1 MEIVTFVIAI
11 AGFLL
16 SLTSWI
22 KDFVTQRV
30 RLDVRITKANANEAS
45 PGIFCFFSIANRSRL
60 PISITNMEIVQP
72 GGRTA
77 CIPVPKRVLEH
88 TRRQGNE
95 VIERRTEYSTA
106 MPVQIQSLGGA
117 MVLAQFE
124 HLPEKIPTDA
134 TSLNLVICTNR
145 GKPRK
150 MTLPL
155 PKDWDDP
162 RNIL

>member
-16 SLTSWI
+16 SLISWI
-22 KDFVTQRV
+22 KDFITQRV
-30 RLDVRITKANANEAS
+30 RLDVRITEANANAAS
-45 PGIFCFFSIANRSRL
+45 PGIFCFLAIANRSRL
-60 PISITNMEIVQP
+60 PISITNIEVSQP
-72 GGRTA
+72 EGRTA
-77 CIPVPKRVLEH
+77 CVPVPKQVLEY
-88 TRRQGNE
+88 TRREGNE
-95 VIERRTEYSTA
+95 VVGRRFEYSTA
-106 MPVQIQSLGGA
+106 MPVQLQSLGGA

-134 TSLNLVICTNR
+134 TSLNLVIYTNR

-155 PKDWDDP
+155 PKDWADP
-162 RNIL
+162 KKLL

>member
-16 SLTSWI
+16 SLASWI
-22 KDFVTQRV
+22 KDFITQRV
-30 RLDVRITKANANEAS
+30 RLDVRISAANANPRH
-45 PGIFCFFSIANRSRL
+45 PGIFCYLAVTNRSRL
-60 PISITNMEIVQP
+60 PITITNIALDQEAGQ
-72 GGRTA
+72 TA
-77 CIPVPKRVLEH
+77 CVAVPKHVVER
-88 TRRQGNE
+88 TRKEGNVVVDRQS
-95 VIERRTEYSTA
+95 ERSTT
-106 MPVQIQSLGGA
+106 MPVQLQSLGGA
-117 MVLAQFE
+117 MILVLFE
-124 HLPEKIPTDA
+124 SLPEAIPTDA

-145 GKPRK
+145 GRPKR

>member
-22 KDFVTQRV
+22 KDFITQRV
-30 RLDVRITKANANEAS
+30 RLDVRISAANANS
-45 PGIFCFFSIANRSRL
+45 RRPGIFCYLAITNRSRL
-60 PISITNMEIVQP
+60 PITITNIVLDQES
-72 GGRTA
+72 GQTA
-77 CIPVPKRVLEH
+77 CVAVPKH
-88 TRRQGNE
+88 
-95 VIERRTEYSTA
+95 VIERTRKEGNIVVDRQSERSTA
-106 MPVQIQSLGGA
+106 MPVQLQSLGGA
-117 MVLAQFE
+117 MILVLFE
-124 HLPEKIPTDA
+124 SLPEAVQTDA

-155 PKDWDDP
+155 PMGWNDP

>member
-30 RLDVRITKANANEAS
+30 RLDVQITTAGRNEALS
-45 PGIFCFFSIANRSRL
+45 AIFCYFAIANRSRL
-60 PISITNMEIVQP
+60 PISITNIELSQP
-72 GGRTA
+72 GTQIA
-77 CIPVPKRVLEH
+77 CVPVPKLVFEGLRKEGSYV
-88 TRRQGNE
+88 
-95 VIERRTEYSTA
+95 VERRPEYSTA
-106 MPVQIQSLGGA
+106 MPVQIQSLGGVT
-117 MVLAQFE
+117 VLAQFE
-124 HLPEKIPTDA
+124 HLPEKIPADA

-145 GKPRK
+145 GRPKR